1 MCYDVIKSGGVI
13 KFSIYFKMENYLK
26 KKIEN

>member
-13 KFSIYFKMENYLK
+13 KFSVYFKMENYLEK
-26 KKIEN
+26 KNR